1 MDNSQPKTW
10 WKRTFLTIPIWVY
23 VVVVV
28 VIAAIG
34 VTTLTKGDDDT
45 TTPATIPAGTEACA
59 AIADPANAKLHPSD
73 WRRIGHWTQSEME
86 AYVSAHCPEELS
98 RVRD

>member
-23 VVVVV
+23 GAVVVVLA
-28 VIAAIG
+28 VIGISTYTG
-34 VTTLTKGDDDT
+34 RDDDT

-59 AIADPANAKLHPSD
+59 AIADPANARLHPSD